1 MSAPKKSSAAVT
13 IRQVARTFAK
23 CAPVFQALGEPAR
36 QQIILMLAETEAMNV
51 GEIAARMDLSRPAI
65 SHHLKVLREAELVK
79 AKRRGTENYY
89 ALTIDPALA
98 LLTRFVAEVEA
109 CEQEAS

>member
-1 MSAPKKSSAAVT
+1 MGAPRKPSEPVS
-13 IRQVARTFAK
+13 IRQVARTFAR

-36 QQIILMLAETEAMNV
+36 QQIILMLAETEEMNV
-51 GEIAARMDLSRPAI
+51 GDIAARMHLSRPAI
-65 SHHLKVLREAELVK
+65 SHHLKVLRVADLVK
-79 AKRRGTENYY
+79 ARRTGTENYY

-109 CEQEAS
+109 CAPETK